1 MKPRQNNNY
10 IVGIY
15 ARLSRDDGQDSESV
29 SIENQRLILT
39 KYIDEQGWQLHDV
52 YVDDGISGTTF
63 ERPGVQKLLDDA
75 KNGIINT
82 IVVKDLS
89 RFGRNYIQVG
99 QFLDYLFPAFGIR
112 FIALQDNV
120 DTANRESGGMEMMP
134 IMNVFNEWHAANTS
148 KKVKS
153 VIRAQAKDGKYHS
166 PKAPFGYVI
175 VDKDKRLPVV
185 DEPAASYVKRIF
197 SMRLQG
203 FSVNKIRD
211 ILNLE
216 NIPSPQRYMEEKFG
230 KKGDS
235 RSLRLWSAISVK
247 AILENPIYK
256 GDLVQQRVTTVSY
269 KNHKRIYRDESE
281 FLVIPNTH
289 EAIIERNVWD
299 RVQALKKSVSRGRQ
313 QKRDGITHPLS
324 GLMYCADCGGKMQ
337 MRKAVYNERS
347 YVSFNCGDHC
357 RIGKKYCFSH
367 YITGNILEEIIL
379 TDIQSKVKTVITDEA
394 AVRRQFLERN
404 SRLTQEKVKTAQN
417 ELRKKSERLAELDGL
432 IESVYE
438 DKVKGKMP
446 EDICIKLMNR
456 YTDEQKT
463 LTEEIQ
469 TLKESL
475 AESHRANADVD
486 EFISKIKRYMN
497 PMELTRE
504 MCMELIDRII
514 IGAAPKDKNEPRN
527 IQIVYKVDIDTTA

>member
-39 KYIDEQGWQLHDV
+39 KYIDEQGWQLHDI

-89 RFGRNYIQVG
+89 RFGRNYIQMG

-175 VDKDKRLPVV
+175 VDKDKRLPVI

-197 SMRLQG
+197 AMRLQG

-230 KKGDS
+230 KKGDF

-289 EAIIERNVWD
+289 EAIIERDDWD

-313 QKRDGITHPLS
+313 QRRDGITHPLS
-324 GLMYCADCGGKMQ
+324 GLMFCADCGGKMQ

-347 YVSFNCGDHC
+347 YVSFDCGDHC

-367 YITGNILEEIIL
+367 HITGNILEEIIL

-404 SRLTQEKVKTAQN
+404 SRLTQDKVKTAQN

-469 TLKESL
+469 TLKESF
-475 AESHRANADVD
+475 AESNRANADVD

-527 IQIVYKVDIDTTA
+527 IQIVYKVNLDPTT

>member
-39 KYIDEQGWQLHDV
+39 KYIDEQGWQLHDI

-175 VDKDKRLPVV
+175 VDKDKRLPVI

-197 SMRLQG
+197 AMRLQG

-230 KKGDS
+230 KKGDF

-289 EAIIERNVWD
+289 EAIIERDDWD

-313 QKRDGITHPLS
+313 QRRDGITHPLS
-324 GLMYCADCGGKMQ
+324 GLMFCADCGGKMQ

-347 YVSFNCGDHC
+347 YVSFDCGDHC

-367 YITGNILEEIIL
+367 HITGNILEEIIL

-394 AVRRQFLERN
+394 AVRRQLLERN
-404 SRLTQEKVKTAQN
+404 SRLTQDKVKTAQN

-469 TLKESL
+469 TLKESF
-475 AESHRANADVD
+475 AESNRANADVD

-527 IQIVYKVDIDTTA
+527 IQIVYKVNLDPTT

>member
-1 MKPRQNNNY
+1 MKPKQNKNY
-10 IVGIY
+10 IAGIY
-15 ARLSRDDGQDSESV
+15 ARLSRDDGQDAESA

-39 KYIDEQGWQLHDV
+39 KYVEEQGWTLHEV

-63 ERPGVQKLLDDA
+63 ERPGVQKLLEDA
-75 KNGIINT
+75 KNGLINT

-99 QFLDYLFPAFGIR
+99 QYLDYVFPAFGIR

-120 DTANRESGGMEMMP
+120 DTANRDNSGMEKMP

-185 DEPAASYVKRIF
+185 DEPAASYVRRIF
-197 SMRLQG
+197 DMRLKG
-203 FSVNKIRD
+203 YSMSKIKD
-211 ILNLE
+211 VLNLE
-216 NIPSPQRYMEEKFG
+216 GIPCPQRYMQEKFG
-230 KKGDS
+230 KKGDP
-235 RSLRLWSAISVK
+235 RGLRYWSTESVK
-247 AILENPIYK
+247 WILKNPIYT

-269 KNHKRIYRDESE
+269 KNHKKIYRDESE
-281 FLVIPNTH
+281 FLVIKNTH
-289 EAIIERNVWD
+289 EPIISRETWERIQEMQ
-299 RVQALKKSVSRGRQ
+299 RSVSQGRQ
-313 QKRDGITHPLS
+313 MKRSGFVHPLS
-324 GLMYCADCGGKMQ
+324 GLMFCADCGGKMQ
-337 MRKAVYNERS
+337 MRRTDYKGKS
-347 YVSFNCGDHC
+347 YCSFDCGDHC
-357 RIGKKYCFSH
+357 RLGKVYCFSH
-367 YITGNILEEIIL
+367 HINANILEEIIL
-379 TDIQSKVKTVITDEA
+379 TDIQSKVNMVIADEA
-394 AVRRQFLERN
+394 AVRRKFLEKN
-404 SRLTQEKVKTAQN
+404 ARLSQERIKSAHN
-417 ELRKKSERLAELDGL
+417 ELKKKNKRLAELDGL
-432 IESVYE
+432 IESAFE

-469 TLKESL
+469 TLNESL
-475 AESHRANADVD
+475 AENNRINSDVD
-486 EFISKIKRYMN
+486 EFIDKIKRYLHIT
-497 PMELTRE
+497 ELTRE

-514 IGAAPKDKNEPRN
+514 VGAAPKDKTQPRS
-527 IQIVYKVDIDTTA
+527 IQVVYKVNLI

>member
-1 MKPRQNNNY
+1 MKPKQNKNY

-63 ERPGVQKLLDDA
+63 ERPGIQRLLDDA

-99 QFLDYLFPAFGIR
+99 QYLDYVFPAFGIR
-112 FIALQDNV
+112 FIAIQDNV

-166 PKAPFGYVI
+166 PKAPFGYVV

-197 SMRLQG
+197 ALRLQG

-216 NIPSPQRYMEEKFG
+216 SIPSPQRYMEEKFG
-230 KKGDS
+230 KNGDF

-247 AILENPIYK
+247 AILDNPIYK

-289 EAIIERNVWD
+289 EAIIERDVWD
-299 RVQALKKSVSRGRQ
+299 RVQALKKTVGHGRQ
-313 QKRDGITHPLS
+313 QKRNGITHPLS
-324 GLMYCADCGGKMQ
+324 GLMFCADCGSKMRMSRTTYKGKD
-337 MRKAVYNERS
+337 YF
-347 YVSFNCGDHC
+347 SFDCGDHN
-357 RIGKKYCFSH
+357 RIGKAYCFSH
-367 YITGNILEEIIL
+367 HIAASIIEEIIL
-379 TDIQSKVKTVITDEA
+379 TDIRSKASTVIADETTI
-394 AVRRQFLERN
+394 RQQFLERN
-404 SRLTQEKVKTAQN
+404 SRFTQEKIKSAQG
-417 ELRKKSERLAELDGL
+417 ELRKKSKRLAELDGL

-438 DKVKGKMP
+438 EKVKGKMP

-456 YTDEQKT
+456 YTDEQKV
-463 LTEEIQ
+463 LTGEIQ
-469 TLKESL
+469 TLNESL
-475 AESHRANADVD
+475 AESNRANADVD
-486 EFISKIKRYMN
+486 EFISKIKRYIN
-497 PMELTRE
+497 PTELTRE
-504 MCMELIDRII
+504 MCIELIDRII
-514 IGAAPKDKNEPRN
+514 IGGAPKDRNEPRN
-527 IQIVYKVDIDTTA
+527 IQIVYKVNLDTTI

>member
-39 KYIDEQGWQLHDV
+39 KYIDEQGWQLHDI

-175 VDKDKRLPVV
+175 VDKDKRLPVI

-197 SMRLQG
+197 AMRLQG

-230 KKGDS
+230 KKGDF

-289 EAIIERNVWD
+289 EAIIERDDWD

-313 QKRDGITHPLS
+313 QRRDGITHPLS
-324 GLMYCADCGGKMQ
+324 GLMFCADCGGKMQ

-347 YVSFNCGDHC
+347 YVSFDCGDHC

-367 YITGNILEEIIL
+367 HITGNILEEIIL

-404 SRLTQEKVKTAQN
+404 SRLTQDKVKTAQN

-469 TLKESL
+469 TLKESF
-475 AESHRANADVD
+475 AESNRANADVD

-527 IQIVYKVDIDTTA
+527 IQIVYKVNLDPTT

>member
-1 MKPRQNNNY
+1 MKPKQNKNY

-39 KYIDEQGWQLHDV
+39 KYVGEQGWQLHDV

-63 ERPGVQKLLDDA
+63 ERPGIQRLLDDA

-82 IVVKDLS
+82 IIVKDLS

-99 QFLDYLFPAFGIR
+99 QYLDYVFPAFGIR

-134 IMNVFNEWHAANTS
+134 IMNVFNEWHAASTS

-166 PKAPFGYVI
+166 PKAPFGYMI
-175 VDKDKRLPVV
+175 VDKDKRLPVI

-197 SMRLQG
+197 TLRLQG
-203 FSVNKIRD
+203 YSTNAIRD
-211 ILNLE
+211 TLNLE

-230 KKGDS
+230 KNGDF
-235 RSLRLWSAISVK
+235 RSLRLWSSISVK
-247 AILENPIYK
+247 AILENPIYT

-289 EAIIERNVWD
+289 EAIIERDVWN
-299 RVQALKKSVSRGRQ
+299 RVQALKQSVSRGRQ
-313 QKRDGITHPLS
+313 QKRNGITHPLS
-324 GLMYCADCGGKMQ
+324 GLMFCADCGGKMQ
-337 MRKAVYNERS
+337 MRKALYKGKN
-347 YVSFNCGDHC
+347 YFSFDCGDHC
-357 RIGKKYCFSH
+357 RIGKQYCFSH
-367 YITGNILEEIIL
+367 HITGNILEEIIL

-394 AVRRQFLERN
+394 AVRQQFLERN
-404 SRLTQEKVKTAQN
+404 SRLTQEKVKSAQN
-417 ELRKKSERLAELDGL
+417 ELKKKSKRLAELDGL
-432 IESVYE
+432 IESAYE

-456 YTDEQKT
+456 YTEEQKA

-469 TLKESL
+469 TLNESL
-475 AESHRANADVD
+475 AESNRANADVD
-486 EFISKIKRYMN
+486 EFIGKIKRYLN
-497 PMELTRE
+497 ITELTRE
-504 MCMELIDRII
+504 MCLELIDRII
-514 IGAAPKDKNEPRN
+514 IGAAPKNKNESRN
-527 IQIVYKVDIDTTA
+527 IQIVYKVDIDTVE

>member
-1 MKPRQNNNY
+1 MKPKQNKNY

-15 ARLSRDDGQDSESV
+15 ARLSRDDGQDNESV
-29 SIENQRLILT
+29 SIENQRLMLT

-82 IVVKDLS
+82 IIVKDLS

-99 QFLDYLFPAFGIR
+99 QYLDYVFPAFGIR

-175 VDKDKRLPVV
+175 MDKDKRLPVI

-197 SMRLQG
+197 ALRLQG

-211 ILNLE
+211 VLNLE
-216 NIPSPQRYMEEKFG
+216 SIPSPQRYMEEKFG
-230 KKGDS
+230 KNGDF
-235 RSLRLWSAISVK
+235 RSLRLWSSISVK
-247 AILENPIYK
+247 AILDNPIYK

-289 EAIIERNVWD
+289 EAIIERDVWD
-299 RVQALKKSVSRGRQ
+299 RVQALKKSVSHGRQ
-313 QKRDGITHPLS
+313 QKRNGITHPLS
-324 GLMYCADCGGKMQ
+324 GLMFCADCGSKMRLSRTAYNGKD
-337 MRKAVYNERS
+337 YF
-347 YVSFNCGDHC
+347 SFDCGDHN
-357 RIGKKYCFSH
+357 RIGKAYCFSH
-367 YITGNILEEIIL
+367 HIAASIIEEIIL
-379 TDIQSKVKTVITDEA
+379 TDIRSKASTVITDEA
-394 AVRRQFLERN
+394 LIRQQFLERN
-404 SRLTQEKVKTAQN
+404 SRFTQEKIKSAQG
-417 ELRKKSERLAELDGL
+417 ELKKKSKRLAELDGL

-456 YTDEQKT
+456 YTDEQKV
-463 LTEEIQ
+463 LTGEIQ
-469 TLKESL
+469 TLNESL
-475 AESHRANADVD
+475 AESSKANADVD
-486 EFISKIKRYMN
+486 EFICKIKRYMN
-497 PMELTRE
+497 PTELTRE
-504 MCMELIDRII
+504 MCIELIDRII
-514 IGAAPKDKNEPRN
+514 IGGAPKDRNVPRN
-527 IQIVYKVDIDTTA
+527 IQIVYKVNLDTTT

>member
-1 MKPRQNNNY
+1 MKSKQNNNY

-29 SIENQRLILT
+29 SIENQRLILQ
-39 KYIDEQGWQLHDV
+39 KFVDEQGWELHDV

-82 IVVKDLS
+82 IIVKDLS

-99 QFLDYLFPAFGIR
+99 QYLDYVFPAFGIR

-185 DEPAASYVKRIF
+185 DEPAASYVRRMF
-197 SMRLQG
+197 DMRLKGISFRQ
-203 FSVNKIRD
+203 IA
-211 ILNLE
+211 IMLNAE
-216 NIPSPQRYMEEKFG
+216 GIPTPHKYNAEKFG
-230 KKGDS
+230 KKGDP
-235 RSLRLWSAISVK
+235 RSYNLWSETTVK
-247 AILENPIYK
+247 IILNNPIYI

-289 EAIIERNVWD
+289 EAIIDREVWN
-299 RVQALKKSVSRGRQ
+299 RVQALRQSVSRGRQ
-313 QKRDGITHPLS
+313 QKRSGITHPLS
-324 GLMYCADCGGKMQ
+324 GLMFCADCNGKMQ
-337 MRKAVYNERS
+337 MRRTDYNGKD
-347 YVSFNCGDHC
+347 YFSFNCGNHT
-357 RIGKKYCFSH
+357 RFGKAYCFSH
-367 YITGNILEEIIL
+367 NITSGILEEIVL
-379 TDIQSKVKTVITDEA
+379 TDIQSKAKAVITDEA
-394 AVRRQFLERN
+394 AVRRKFIEKN
-404 SRLTQEKVKTAQN
+404 ARLTQEKVKTAQN
-417 ELRKKSERLAELDGL
+417 ELQQKRKRLAELDGL
-432 IESVYE
+432 IESAYE

-456 YTDEQKT
+456 YTDEQRV
-463 LTEEIQ
+463 LTVEIQ
-469 TLKESL
+469 TLKDSL
-475 AESHRANADVD
+475 AESNQANADVD
-486 EFISKIKRYMN
+486 EFIRKIKRYIN
-497 PMELTRE
+497 PTELTRE

-514 IGAAPKDKNEPRN
+514 VGAAPKNKDEPRD
-527 IQIVYKVDIDTTA
+527 IQIVYKVNIDTTI

>member
-1 MKPRQNNNY
+1 MKPKQNKNY

-39 KYIDEQGWQLHDV
+39 KYVGEQGWQLHDV

-63 ERPGVQKLLDDA
+63 ERPGIQRLLDDA

-82 IVVKDLS
+82 IIVKDLS

-99 QFLDYLFPAFGIR
+99 QYLDYVFPAFGIR

-134 IMNVFNEWHAANTS
+134 IMNVFNEWHAASTS

-166 PKAPFGYVI
+166 PKAPFGYMI
-175 VDKDKRLPVV
+175 VDKNKRLPVI

-197 SMRLQG
+197 TLRLQG
-203 FSVNKIRD
+203 YSTNAIRD
-211 ILNLE
+211 TLNLE

-230 KKGDS
+230 KNGDF
-235 RSLRLWSAISVK
+235 RSLRLWSSISVK
-247 AILENPIYK
+247 AILENPIYT

-289 EAIIERNVWD
+289 EAIIERDVWN
-299 RVQALKKSVSRGRQ
+299 RVQALKQSVSRGRQ
-313 QKRDGITHPLS
+313 QKRNGITHPLS
-324 GLMYCADCGGKMQ
+324 GLMFCADCGGKMQ
-337 MRKAVYNERS
+337 MRKALYKGKN
-347 YVSFNCGDHC
+347 YFSFDCGDHC
-357 RIGKKYCFSH
+357 RIGKQYCFSH
-367 YITGNILEEIIL
+367 HITGNILEEIIL

-394 AVRRQFLERN
+394 AVRQQFLERN
-404 SRLTQEKVKTAQN
+404 SRLTQEKVKSAQN
-417 ELRKKSERLAELDGL
+417 ELKKKSKRLAELDGL
-432 IESVYE
+432 IESAYE

-456 YTDEQKT
+456 YTEEQKA

-469 TLKESL
+469 TLNESL
-475 AESHRANADVD
+475 AESNRANADVD
-486 EFISKIKRYMN
+486 EFIGKIKRYLN
-497 PMELTRE
+497 ITELTRE
-504 MCMELIDRII
+504 MCLELIDRII
-514 IGAAPKDKNEPRN
+514 IGAAPKNKNESRN
-527 IQIVYKVDIDTTA
+527 IQIVYKVDIDTVE

>member
-1 MKPRQNNNY
+1 MKPKQNKNY
-10 IVGIY
+10 IAGIY
-15 ARLSRDDGQDSESV
+15 ARLSRDDGQDAESA

-39 KYIDEQGWQLHDV
+39 KYVEEQGWTLHEV

-63 ERPGVQKLLDDA
+63 ERPGVQKLLEDA

-82 IVVKDLS
+82 IIVKDLS

-99 QFLDYLFPAFGIR
+99 QYLDYVFPAFGIR

-120 DTANRESGGMEMMP
+120 DTANRDNSAMEMMP

-185 DEPAASYVKRIF
+185 DEPAASIVKRIF
-197 SMRLQG
+197 DMRLKG
-203 FSVNKIRD
+203 YSTRRIAD

-216 NIPSPQRYMEEKFG
+216 GIPSPQRYMEEKFG

-235 RSLRLWSAISVK
+235 RGLLYWSYVSVK
-247 AILENPIYK
+247 AILENPLYK
-256 GDLVQQRVTTVSY
+256 GDLVQQRTTTVSY

-289 EAIIERNVWD
+289 EAIIEREVWD
-299 RVQALKKSVSRGRQ
+299 RVQALRNSVSRGRER
-313 QKRDGITHPLS
+313 KKNGFIHPLS
-324 GLMYCADCGGKMQ
+324 GLLFCANCGGKMQ
-337 MRKAVYNERS
+337 MRRAS
-347 YVSFNCGDHC
+347 YKGKNYWSFDCGDHC
-357 RIGKKYCFSH
+357 RLGKAYCFSH
-367 YITGNILEEIIL
+367 HIAANILEELIL
-379 TDIQSKVKTVITDEA
+379 TDIQSKADTVIADEA
-394 AVRRQFLERN
+394 AVRRKFLEEN
-404 SRLTQEKVKTAQN
+404 ARLSQERIRAVQQ
-417 ELRKKSERLAELDGL
+417 ELKKKNKRLAELDGL
-432 IESVYE
+432 IENVYE

-446 EDICIKLMNR
+446 EDICIKLINR

-469 TLKESL
+469 TLNESL
-475 AESHRANADVD
+475 AESNQLNSDVD
-486 EFISKIKRYMN
+486 EFIAKIKRYLHIT
-497 PMELTRE
+497 ELTRE
-504 MCMELIDRII
+504 ICMELIDRII
-514 IGAAPKDKNEPRN
+514 VGAAPKDKTQPRS
-527 IQIVYKVDIDTTA
+527 IQIVYKVNLI

>member
-1 MKPRQNNNY
+1 MKPKQNKNY

-15 ARLSRDDGQDSESV
+15 ARLSHDDGQESESV
-29 SIENQRLILT
+29 SIENQRLILE
-39 KYIDEQGWQLHDV
+39 KYVDEQGWQLHDI
-52 YVDDGISGTTF
+52 YLDDGISGTTF
-63 ERPGVQKLLDDA
+63 ERPGVQRLLDDA

-99 QFLDYLFPAFGIR
+99 QYLDYVFPAFGIR

-175 VDKDKRLPVV
+175 VDKDTRLPVV
-185 DEPAASYVKRIF
+185 DEPAASIVRRMF
-197 SMRLQG
+197 DMRLKG
-203 FSVNKIRD
+203 YSVNAIRD
-211 ILNLE
+211 IFNDE

-230 KKGDS
+230 KNGDF

-247 AILENPIYK
+247 TILENPIYK

-269 KNHKRIYRDESE
+269 KNHKRIYRDEID
-281 FLVIPNTH
+281 FFVILNTH
-289 EAIIERNVWD
+289 EAIIERDVWNS
-299 RVQALKKSVSRGRQ
+299 VKELKKSVSRGRQ
-313 QKRDGITHPLS
+313 QKRSGITHPLS
-324 GLMYCADCGGKMQ
+324 GLMFCADCGGKMQ
-337 MRKAVYNERS
+337 MRRAVFKEKS
-347 YVSFNCGDHC
+347 YLSFDCGDHC
-357 RIGKKYCFSH
+357 RIGKAYCFSH
-367 YITGNILEEIIL
+367 YIAGNVIEEIIL
-379 TDIQSKVKTVITDEA
+379 TDIQSKAKAVLTDEA
-394 AVRRQFLERN
+394 AVRRKFLEKN
-404 SRLTQEKVKTAQN
+404 AKFTQEKIKAAQL
-417 ELRKKSERLAELDGL
+417 ELKHKSKRLAELDGL

-456 YTDEQKT
+456 YTDDQKT

-469 TLKESL
+469 MLKESL
-475 AESHRANADVD
+475 AESNQANADVD
-486 EFISKIKRYMN
+486 EFIRKIKRYIN
-497 PMELTRE
+497 PTELTRE

-514 IGAAPKDKNEPRN
+514 VGAAPKNKDEPRD
-527 IQIVYKVDIDTTA
+527 IQIVYKVDIDTTV

>member
-1 MKPRQNNNY
+1 MKPKQNKNY

-15 ARLSRDDGQDSESV
+15 ARLSRDDGQESESV
-29 SIENQRLILT
+29 SIENQRLILQ
-39 KYIDEQGWQLHDV
+39 KYVDEQGWQLHDV

-63 ERPGVQKLLDDA
+63 ERPGVQRLLDDA

-82 IVVKDLS
+82 IIVKDLS

-99 QFLDYLFPAFGIR
+99 QYLDYVFPAFGIR

-185 DEPAASYVKRIF
+185 DEPAASIVRRMF
-197 SMRLQG
+197 DMRLKG
-203 FSVNKIRD
+203 YSVNAIRD
-211 ILNLE
+211 IFNDE
-216 NIPSPQRYMEEKFG
+216 NIPCPQRYMEEKFG
-230 KKGDS
+230 KNGDF

-289 EAIIERNVWD
+289 EAIIERDVWN
-299 RVQALKKSVSRGRQ
+299 RVQALKQSVSRGRQ
-313 QKRDGITHPLS
+313 QKRSGITHPLS
-324 GLMYCADCGGKMQ
+324 GLMFCADCGGKMQ
-337 MRKAVYNERS
+337 MRRAVFKEKS
-347 YVSFNCGDHC
+347 YLSFDCGDHC
-357 RIGKKYCFSH
+357 RIGKAYCFSH
-367 YITGNILEEIIL
+367 YNCR
-379 TDIQSKVKTVITDEA
+379 KRH
-394 AVRRQFLERN
+394 RRN
-404 SRLTQEKVKTAQN
+404 Y
-417 ELRKKSERLAELDGL
+417 LDGYSKQG
-432 IESVYE
+432 ESGINGRSGSAQ
-438 DKVKGKMP
+438 KV
-446 EDICIKLMNR
+446 
-456 YTDEQKT
+456 
-463 LTEEIQ
+463 
-469 TLKESL
+469 S
-475 AESHRANADVD
+475 
-486 EFISKIKRYMN
+486 
-497 PMELTRE
+497 
-504 MCMELIDRII
+504 
-514 IGAAPKDKNEPRN
+514 
-527 IQIVYKVDIDTTA
+527 